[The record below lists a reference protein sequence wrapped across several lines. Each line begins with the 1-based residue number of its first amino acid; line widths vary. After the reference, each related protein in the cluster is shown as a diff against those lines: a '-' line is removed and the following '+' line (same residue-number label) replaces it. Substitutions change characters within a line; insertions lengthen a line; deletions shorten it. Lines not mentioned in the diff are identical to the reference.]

1 MYKKIIGLVLAGMM
15 SLLVVGCGNDTVE
28 YQEPQVQQEEYQE
41 PQDEDL
47 TKEYQEEINKEEQL
61 IKAKELVDSII
72 GKNFDS
78 GDYEIITDEESNTV
92 MIVLITNANILANG
106 LIDGSY
112 YTLKE
117 NMIENSLVGKDML
130 EKCGLD
136 VNYCVALGNVAQ
148 DKVWLSVLNGQVLYD
163 FSQK

>member
-1 MYKKIIGLVLAGMM
+1 MYKKVIGLVLVGMM
-15 SLLVVGCGNDTVE
+15 SLSVVGCGNDTVE
-28 YQEPQVQQEEYQE
+28 YQEPQVQQKEYQE

-47 TKEYQEEINKEEQL
+47 TREYQEEINKEEQL

-92 MIVLITNANILANG
+92 MIVLITNTNILANG

-136 VNYCVALGNVAQ
+136 VNYCITLGNVAQ